1 MLVFTDDETRVILK
15 KLPDDAYSD
24 YINAN
29 YITVS
34 HNQSNKYFNFET

>member
-1 MLVFTDDETRVILK
+1 MLIRTDDDTRVILK
-15 KLPDDAYSD
+15 KLPDDAHSD

-34 HNQSNKYFNFET
+34 PPINHKF